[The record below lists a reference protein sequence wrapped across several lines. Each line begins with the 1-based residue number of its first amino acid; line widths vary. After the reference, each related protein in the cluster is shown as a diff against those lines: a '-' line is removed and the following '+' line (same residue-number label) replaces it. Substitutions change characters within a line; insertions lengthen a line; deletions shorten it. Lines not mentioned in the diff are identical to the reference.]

1 MHSPEVELGDFFLLN
16 IFDENGQVPSDI
28 PSDTKNS
35 IRVVHKF
42 RILKNLDLHL

>member
-1 MHSPEVELGDFFLLN
+1 MVHSPEVELGEFFLLN
-16 IFDENGQVPSDI
+16 IFDENGQV